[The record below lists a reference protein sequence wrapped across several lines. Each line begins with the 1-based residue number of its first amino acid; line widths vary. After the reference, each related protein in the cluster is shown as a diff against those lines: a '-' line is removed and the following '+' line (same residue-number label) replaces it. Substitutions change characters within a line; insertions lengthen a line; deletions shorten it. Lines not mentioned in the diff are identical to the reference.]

1 MLYLTKENAMLHA
14 NAQKIWQDG
23 LYYASKDI
31 SINLRG
37 WDYMKY
43 YLYKMKLDINWKDNF

>member
-1 MLYLTKENAMLHA
+1 MLYLTKENAMLPA